1 MRLRQWLLVI
11 SSFMIIV
18 FWGLFQQNSFDVLA
32 QTNPTATIF
41 RPTVAETGLPP
52 VLSATPTPT
61 RTFTPFPTLTPTNT
75 ATPTNTKTNTPTSTN
90 TPTNTTTFT
99 LTSTGT
105 STLTVT
111 PSRTASPSDTRTG
124 TRTETPTA
132 TPTQTRTETVTRTN
146 TLTATETETLT
157 ATASATP
164 TDTHTP
170 SDTPTQTST
179 TTRVPS
185 VIESTRPEDD
195 ARPNED
201 GNGGI
206 PLWAIVVGGVVTLL
220 GGGYM
225 LVHAWSAASLER
237 YEDGFFLDQCPIC
250 EEGHLVLE
258 ERPYSAFGIP
268 RVRRAVRCDNCRSV
282 LREVRRYQ
290 WRYAVDPSASRDLY
304 AMLNNK
310 VIPEQKLAEL
320 SQSYGETTPEYVD
333 EE

>member
-11 SSFMIIV
+11 SMFMIIV
-18 FWGLFQQNSFDVLA
+18 FLGLFQQNRVNVLA

-61 RTFTPFPTLTPTNT
+61 RTFTPFPTLTRTNT
-75 ATPTNTKTNTPTSTN
+75 PTPTNTRTNTPTSSN
-90 TPTNTTTFT
+90 TPTNT
-99 LTSTGT
+99 STRT
-105 STLTVT
+105 STLTAT
-111 PSRTASPSDTRTG
+111 PSRTASPFPTRTG
-124 TRTETPTA
+124 TRAETSTA
-132 TPTQTRTETVTRTN
+132 TLTQTRTQTVTKTN
-146 TLTATETETLT
+146 TPTGTDTETLT
-157 ATASATP
+157 ATASATFA
-164 TDTHTP
+164 DTETPTP
-170 SDTPTQTST
+170 SDTPSETPT

-185 VIESTRPEDD
+185 VIESTRPENDT
-195 ARPNED
+195 RPNED

-206 PLWAIVVGGVVTLL
+206 PLWAIVVGGMVTLV

-225 LVHAWSAASLER
+225 VVHAWSAASLAR

-250 EEGHLVLE
+250 DKGHLVLE
-258 ERPYSAFGIP
+258 ERPYSVLGIP

-304 AMLNNK
+304 DMLNNK